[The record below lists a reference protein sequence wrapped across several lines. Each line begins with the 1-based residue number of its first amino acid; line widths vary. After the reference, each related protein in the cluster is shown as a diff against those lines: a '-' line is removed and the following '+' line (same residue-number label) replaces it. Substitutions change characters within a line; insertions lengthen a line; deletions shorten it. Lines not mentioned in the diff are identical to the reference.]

1 MSTAVALEDY
11 VEVTISEDKLYGY
24 IQFAKFEPTFQCT
37 AEQLETLLHSNN
49 VRFGIQ
55 TRVLQEIASNPQAFA
70 RGATM
75 IAHGKAPVDGE
86 DGSVRLLVR
95 TGKQEHKPV
104 EQEDGTVDLKEV
116 KQLDNVRKGQ
126 MIAQRIPPTDGIP
139 GISVTGEPIKS
150 KRGRDAK
157 FKIGKNVVVDPEE
170 RAMYSAIDGLV
181 SLTDRDKLNVFPV
194 YEVNGDV
201 DYRTGN
207 IDFIGTIVI
216 RGNVLT
222 GFRVKASG
230 DIRVYGGVEGAQ
242 IEADGCVE
250 ISGGI
255 IAGNKGYVKAGT
267 HVKCTFVQE
276 ANVYAATDV
285 MVTQSIMHATI
296 RAGKQVNC
304 QGTKGLIVGGLIQ
317 AGEKVIARTIG
328 NSMSTATTIE
338 VGVQPEL
345 RNELMELRHKF
356 KTSMDNLE
364 KTEKALRILD
374 QMASAGQ
381 LSGDKLAMRIKLTST
396 KKQAVEQ
403 QSDMRERMFEI
414 EKMLEETASASV
426 DVFNVIYGGAKIV
439 IGRNTRYVKDA
450 AKRVSFRM
458 HDGDITMSSY
468 L

>member
-11 VEVTISEDKLYGY
+11 VVVTISEDKLYGY
-24 IQFAKFEPTFQCT
+24 IQFAKFEPAFQCT
-37 AEQLETLLHSNN
+37 VEQLETLLHSNN
-49 VRFGIQ
+49 VHFGIQ

-70 RGATM
+70 RGETM
-75 IAHGKAPVDGE
+75 IAHGKAPEDGE

-95 TGKQEHKPV
+95 TGKQDHKPI

-170 RAMYSAIDGLV
+170 RAMYSAIDGLI
-181 SLTDRDKLNVFPV
+181 SLTGRDKLNVFPV

-201 DYRTGN
+201 DYTTGN
-207 IDFIGTIVI
+207 IDFVGTIVI
-216 RGNVLT
+216 WGNVLS

-230 DIRVYGGVEGAQ
+230 DVRVYGGVEGAQ

-250 ISGGI
+250 INGGI
-255 IAGNKGYVKAGT
+255 IAGNKGCVKAGT
-267 HVKCTFVQE
+267 HVKCSFIQE
-276 ANVYAATDV
+276 GNVNAATDV
-285 MVTQSIMHATI
+285 MVTQSIMHSTV
-296 RAGKQVNC
+296 RAGTQVIC
-304 QGTKGLIVGGLIQ
+304 QGTKGLIVGGVIQ
-317 AGEKVIARTIG
+317 AGDRVIARTIG

-338 VGVQPEL
+338 VGVRPEL
-345 RNELMELRHKF
+345 RNELAELRQKF
-356 KTSMDNLE
+356 KTSLENLE
-364 KTEKALRILD
+364 KTKKALCILD
-374 QMASAGQ
+374 QLASAGQ
-381 LSGDKLAMRIKLTST
+381 LSSDKAALRSKLTST
-396 KKQAVEQ
+396 KKQAEEQ
-403 QSDMRERMFEI
+403 QSDMRDRMFEI
-414 EKMLEETASASV
+414 EKVLEETASASV

-439 IGRNTRYVKDA
+439 IGHNARYVKDA

-458 HDGDITMSSY
+458 LDGNITMSSD